1 MILLYIRL
9 LYNRS
14 VVYSRPKLGMPVNRE
29 IDKIPLQFDLS
40 VKISFTDKLGL
51 SKSEAI
57 NAHVAPDFESHILH
71 RGKGRER

>member
-1 MILLYIRL
+1 
-9 LYNRS
+9 
-14 VVYSRPKLGMPVNRE
+14 MPVNRE

-71 RGKGRER
+71 RGKGREG